1 MPVKF
6 GSKDYK
12 TVAERL
18 SVFFSEY
25 KGHRIHTYVESLDDV
40 RVVMRAAIV
49 DENGSIVATGH
60 ASVDRGSNSFTS
72 KDTEKCE
79 TTAVGRALAFL
90 SEELMGSD
98 IASADEVAAS
108 INEGDLKD
116 LIKHNGLVREFW
128 PSITAVKDYLEPKW
142 GEHENQHHVTE
153 ARAVLKELGDDV
165 SSELWRAPTKGGCFT
180 TKERELLKTPPEDAL

>member
-18 SVFFSEY
+18 AVFFSEY
-25 KGHRIHTYVESLDDV
+25 DGYRINTCVESQDDV
-40 RVVMRAAIV
+40 RVVMSASIL
-49 DENGSIVATGH
+49 DESGKTVSTGH

-90 SEELMGSD
+90 SEELMGTD

-116 LIKHNGLVREFW
+116 LIKYNALVREFW
-128 PSITAVKDYLEPKW
+128 PSIVAVKDYLEPKW
-142 GEHENQHHVTE
+142 GDNENQHHVTE
-153 ARAVLKELGDDV
+153 ARAVLKELGDDI
-165 SSELWRAPTKGGCFT
+165 SGELWKAPTRGGIFT
-180 TKERELLKTPPEDAL
+180 TEERALLKEPPEESL